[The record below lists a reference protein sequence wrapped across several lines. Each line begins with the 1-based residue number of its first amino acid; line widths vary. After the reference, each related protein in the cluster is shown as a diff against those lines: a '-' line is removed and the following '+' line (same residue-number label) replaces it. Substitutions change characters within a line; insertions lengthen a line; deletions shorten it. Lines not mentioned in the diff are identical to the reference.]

1 MKNNILHL
9 LGLGLRA
16 KAADAE
22 TGPEELA
29 QAALDVGEFQK
40 PTAEDKKG
48 RDKRRGRDVEE
59 DEEELI
65 AEDEADIEVTR
76 TQDRKVRDKRK
87 SRDNADIEVTRTQD
101 KRRKMHDALDKML
114 DEQGCPGEDAEADDA
129 DLEEL
134 KKLLGEFFNE
144 EEQEPQHQTEDADPS
159 ELEEVLGAGEQP
171 DAEDELEA
179 EPGEELAPSGE
190 AELEADDEDPLEE
203 EEEEEELVGDRAH
216 AHDSRR
222 VVADRSR
229 AIDSA
234 RATLKMLRPAVARCK
249 DSAVKNAF
257 NAAYATV
264 TRSSRAG
271 SGSYGSFS
279 RTAQARD
286 VAARQ
291 PGGRARAADKAE
303 ESNKKMQDYYN
314 QRVKE
319 GK

>member
-16 KAADAE
+16 MAADAE

-40 PTAEDKKG
+40 PTAEDRKARDKRKG
-48 RDKRRGRDVEE
+48 RDAEE

-65 AEDEADIEVTR
+65 GEDEADIEVTR
-76 TQDRKVRDKRK
+76 TQDRKARDKRG
-87 SRDNADIEVTRTQD
+87 SRDEADIEVTRTQD

-144 EEQEPQHQTEDADPS
+144 EEREPQHQTEDADPS
-159 ELEEVLGAGEQP
+159 ELEEVLGAGEEP

-203 EEEEEELVGDRAH
+203 EEEEEEFVGDRAH
-216 AHDSRR
+216 AKDSAER
-222 VVADRSR
+222 AR

-249 DSAVKNAF
+249 DSAVKSAF

-264 TRSSRAG
+264 TRSSRP
-271 SGSYGSFS
+271 STGSYGSFS

-303 ESNKKMQDYYN
+303 DSNKKMQEYYN
-314 QRVKE
+314 KRVKE